1 MTALG
6 AAIAFAAALA
16 NAFALVLQA
25 DAVRDSS
32 EVSAARISLLWRLAR
47 RPRWLLGTALLAIG
61 WPLQVLALTF
71 APITVVQPMLAT
83 FQLILMVIVHVGR
96 GVPLYARQWLAAL
109 ATVVGVAVIVVAAPH
124 RTVDHPAPGRLAIP
138 LAVVGVAA
146 LAAFGAARLRVPGGG
161 QPADEP
167 ASAPSEPARQS
178 VAGRLSTASR
188 HLDSGLLLAVGAGL
202 GYAWVDFADKLLSN
216 EISVSHWLPALIWLL
231 AVIAFGAL
239 AFLQENSALQY
250 RSPVVVAPVIGALE
264 EPLPVLMAVVGGVE
278 LWTGGLGRV
287 FALAVGLA
295 LVGGGAV
302 VLARSPDVAAL
313 AHGG

>member
-6 AAIAFAAALA
+6 AAIAFAAAVA

-25 DAVRDSS
+25 DEVRKSPLK
-32 EVSAARISLLWRLAR
+32 ATARASLLWRLAR
-47 RPRWLLGTALLAIG
+47 RPRWLLGTALLALG
-61 WPLQVLALTF
+61 WPLQVLALAF

-109 ATVVGVAVIVVAAPH
+109 ATVVGVVVIVVAAPH
-124 RTVDHPAPGRLAIP
+124 RTVDHPAPGQLAIP
-138 LAVVGVAA
+138 LVVVGVAA
-146 LAAFGAARLRVPGGG
+146 LVAYGAARVRARRAEAAGVP
-161 QPADEP
+161 A
-167 ASAPSEPARQS
+167 AAPAR
-178 VAGRLSTASR
+178 R
-188 HLDSGLLLAVGAGL
+188 HLDEGVLLALGAGF
-202 GYAWVDFADKLLSN
+202 GYAWADFADKLLSN
-216 EISVSHWLPALIWLL
+216 EITVSHWLPASIWLL
-231 AVIAFGAL
+231 AIFVFGAL

-250 RSPVVVAPVIGALE
+250 RSPVVVAPVIGALQ

-278 LWTGGLGRV
+278 LWTGGPGRV
-287 FALAVGLA
+287 AALAVGLA

-313 AHGG
+313 AHGR